1 MTIGTAG
8 EQPAVPSRPIGIVG
22 AGVMGTGLAQAL
34 AVAGCQVIMMDI
46 DPEALAAARASIR
59 ANLRAAALAGSGGAE
74 RIDDVLGRIRATA
87 DLADLGGAGFVIEN
101 AVERWPVKQAIYP
114 ELDRI
119 CPPDVVFAANTSTFP
134 IADFA
139 ALTTRPDKVLGMHFM
154 NPAQT
159 RKMVEVIRAR
169 STSEETLARAYA
181 LLAAMDREG
190 VTVNDSPGFVSN
202 RVLML
207 TVNEAIR
214 VVEEGTADARD
225 VDRIFCGCFGHV
237 MGPLATADLIGLD
250 TILLSL
256 ESLGAQYRDEKFA
269 PASLLRELVA
279 NGRLGRKTGSGF
291 FTY

>member
-1 MTIGTAG
+1 MTVAAAG
-8 EQPAVPSRPIGIVG
+8 EQPAAPSLPIGIVG

-34 AVAGCQVIMMDI
+34 AVAGCRAIMMDL
-46 DPEALAAARASIR
+46 DPDALTASRAAIR
-59 ANLRAAALAGSGGAE
+59 TNLRAAALAGSGGGE
-74 RIDDVLGRIRATA
+74 RIDDVLGRIRLTA
-87 DLADLGGAGFVIEN
+87 DLADLAAADFVIEN

-119 CPPDVVFAANTSTFP
+119 CPPNVIFAANTSTFP
-134 IADFA
+134 IAGFA
-139 ALTTRPDKVLGMHFM
+139 ALTARPDKVIGLHFM

-159 RKMVEVIRAR
+159 RKLVEVIRGP
-169 STSEETLARAYA
+169 STSAETLARAYA

-214 VVEEGTADARD
+214 VVEDGTAEASD
-225 VDRIFCGCFGHV
+225 VDRIFCGCFGHA

-256 ESLGAQYRDEKFA
+256 ESLREQYRDEKFA

-279 NGRLGRKTGSGF
+279 SGRLGRKSGSGF
-291 FTY
+291 FSY